1 VREFADVPCGV
12 GVKGLRSRR
21 IEGFEKHVEEGVG
34 WQQEEGVGEW
44 VNMRYR
50 VNRIR
55 RYRPSSLIRQTLT
68 FPRFA
73 VVSQQDTN
81 ALSSFLRGSICLAV
95 YRSRIGSARRHAG
108 AAGIGR
114 VAHMQ
119 DLRLISKNEEE
130 AVVTR

>member
-1 VREFADVPCGV
+1 MREFTDVPGGV
-12 GVKGLRSRR
+12 GVQGLRSRR
-21 IEGFEKHVEEGVG
+21 MEGFEKHVEEGVG

-68 FPRFA
+68 FPCFA

-81 ALSSFLRGSICLAV
+81 ALSFLRGSICLAV
-95 YRSRIGSARRHAG
+95 YRSRSGSARRHAG
-108 AAGIGR
+108 AA

-119 DLRLISKNEEE
+119 DLRLISKNEEDE
-130 AVVTR
+130 VVTR